1 MGSTKRHRQRPPGY
15 EPQPAGPTK
24 FASVVTHPI
33 SHLRNGDIIGQAKSL
48 AKVVTAWKE
57 AEAESGVYAR
67 WVEELR
73 PRRDRMHPSDQTAFD
88 LADAEI
94 RRARCR
100 LLGLRSEDEL
110 TDWRR
115 ADDLQNA
122 QCLLEKL
129 RETYPEE
136 ELRKLAVASRYVAAA
151 DAEWFLVV
159 EAAPSRPVGELLRGS
174 HRSMSWGLPL
184 NSLRVSVDSSGTSW
198 SSSCRSPSR

>member
-15 EPQPAGPTK
+15 EPQPAGPTE

-100 LLGLRSEDEL
+100 LFGTPLGGRTDGLAQGRRSPKCAAPA
-110 TDWRR
+110 R
-115 ADDLQNA
+115 
-122 QCLLEKL
+122 KL

>member
-1 MGSTKRHRQRPPGY
+1 VPP
-15 EPQPAGPTK
+15 
-24 FASVVTHPI
+24 
-33 SHLRNGDIIGQAKSL
+33 
-48 AKVVTAWKE
+48 
-57 AEAESGVYAR
+57 
-67 WVEELR
+67 
-73 PRRDRMHPSDQTAFD
+73 
-88 LADAEI
+88 
-94 RRARCR
+94 
-100 LLGLRSEDEL
+100 LGTPLGGRTDEL

-151 DAEWFLVV
+151 DAKWFLVV